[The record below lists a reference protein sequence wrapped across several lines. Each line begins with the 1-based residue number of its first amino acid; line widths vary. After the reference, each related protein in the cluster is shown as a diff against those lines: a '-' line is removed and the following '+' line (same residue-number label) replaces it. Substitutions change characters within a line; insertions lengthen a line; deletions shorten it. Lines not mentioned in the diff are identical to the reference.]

1 MNSVRIAMW
10 SGPRNISTTMM
21 RSFSS
26 RSDTFVSDEPFYA
39 HYLLR
44 TGVNHPG
51 REEIL
56 QSYKTDYQQVISDL
70 RNDIPDNKTVWY
82 QKHMTQHIDP
92 EDNLEWTKSLLNC
105 LLIRN
110 PNDVIP
116 SFLKKNTLI
125 DINELGYLQQLQLLQ
140 YHDYQIP
147 IVDAKDILM
156 NPERML
162 MKICS
167 VFKIDYKKEMLSW
180 NKGPH
185 PQDGIWGKYWYD
197 TLWKSTTFS
206 LYKENNS
213 IINGAYTDILEKC
226 ILIYDELYQYRI

>member
-56 QSYKTDYQQVISDL
+56 QSYKTDYQEVISDL
-70 RNDIPDNKTVWY
+70 NNDIPDNKTVWY

-125 DINELGYLQQLQLLQ
+125 DIDELGYLQQLQLLFR
-140 YHDYQIP
+140 Y
-147 IVDAKDILM
+147 L
-156 NPERML
+156 L
-162 MKICS
+162 
-167 VFKIDYKKEMLSW
+167 FL
-180 NKGPH
+180 
-185 PQDGIWGKYWYD
+185 
-197 TLWKSTTFS
+197 
-206 LYKENNS
+206 
-213 IINGAYTDILEKC
+213 
-226 ILIYDELYQYRI
+226 